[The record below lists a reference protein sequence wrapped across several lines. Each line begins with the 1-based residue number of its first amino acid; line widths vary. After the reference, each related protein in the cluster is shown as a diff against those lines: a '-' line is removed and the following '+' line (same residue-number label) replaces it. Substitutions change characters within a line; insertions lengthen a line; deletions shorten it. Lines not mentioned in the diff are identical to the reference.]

1 MLVIQRRTREL
12 FVWFVKSFLFR
23 DYDLAESDYTLLQ
36 DQITEKIM
44 ECEIAYKSRSLE
56 EDYKIGGADTCGVAV
71 NVSDSMQNKE
81 TCITEEAS
89 AFKNLHP
96 VNYYSV

>member
-1 MLVIQRRTREL
+1 M
-12 FVWFVKSFLFR
+12 KSFLFR

-44 ECEIAYKSRSLE
+44 ECEIAYESRSLE